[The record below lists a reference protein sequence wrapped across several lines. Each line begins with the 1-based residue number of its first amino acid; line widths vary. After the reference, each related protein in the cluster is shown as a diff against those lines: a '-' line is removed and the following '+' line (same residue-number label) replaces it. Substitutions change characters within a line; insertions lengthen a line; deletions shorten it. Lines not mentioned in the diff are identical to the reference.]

1 MSDLRQAVW
10 LEGTIRVDQ
19 DPRGL
24 PLLLRLQQDDGQ
36 WIEQTLRLGAG
47 ACSGLVVLPLASDP
61 VAVELSLP
69 ALPEAVLSL
78 QWRRLSART
87 ALLSMARQLCLEDP
101 ATLFDDPLELHRQLE
116 RIEAGAALGRLW
128 CRYRCWLAER
138 PRPLLASRALE
149 AHPFADGLFEPPP
162 AAVLIATLRRLW
174 PLVRERGRPDRSVSV
189 VVPVYGQ
196 EEVTLRCLVSLL
208 QEQLRLAEPCARL
221 EIVVVDDCSPAGSL
235 DQLAAVMAELDSEA
249 LQLVRQPENLGYL
262 RSCNRGAALARG
274 QLLCFLNNDTVVTEG
289 WLEELVA
296 SLDGFPE
303 AGLVGPMLL
312 YPDGRLQEAGGIVWR
327 DGSAWNYGRDGD
339 AADPAY
345 AFCRDVDYV
354 SGACLLMETE
364 LFRRIGGFDSRY
376 APAYYEDTD
385 LAQAVQDLGYRVL
398 MQPLSRVIHYE
409 GVSSGRDEESG
420 AKRFQAR
427 NAELFRSKWQ
437 RRLESHGANGTDVW
451 RERNRGRVGRIL
463 VMEASLPTPD
473 RDAGSLYVLNL
484 LTDLLALG
492 WDVSFLPAD
501 NLLWQPDYG
510 TALQRLGVEVLVHPW
525 VRSVEQLLEE
535 RGDHYEAILLARPE
549 VAQRWLEAIKTH
561 APLARLL
568 YYTHDLHHLR
578 MERQRSIDPG
588 SVSAEEIERM
598 RTLEKRILD
607 VVDGVLYLSEDEQ
620 RQAQERL
627 KPRAAGFVLPPRVR
641 REASGRPFA
650 ERQGVVF
657 LGGFGH
663 PPNAD
668 AVLWYVQEVM
678 PALQQLGGVPQ
689 LHVVGADPPPQ
700 IQALAGDTV
709 TVHGYV
715 ADLAPL
721 LGRMRICVAP
731 LRFGAGVKGKMLT
744 AMAAGLPVVATAV
757 AAEGLGLRHGITARL
772 ADEPEAFARE
782 VLALHDSVELWQRQV
797 EAASAHL
804 EAGWGEVVV
813 RERLAAALQGLGL
826 PVAPVARPL
835 PEAFWPLPT
844 GAGAEGLLGFYNLTL
859 QPR

>member
-19 DPRGL
+19 DALGL

-36 WIEQTLRLGAG
+36 WIEQMLRLGAG

-69 ALPEAVLSL
+69 ALPEVVLSL

-87 ALLSMARQLCLEDP
+87 ALLAMARQLCLEDP

-116 RIEAGAALGRLW
+116 RIEAGAALARLW
-128 CRYRCWLAER
+128 CRYRCWLTER

-364 LFRRIGGFDSRY
+364 LFRCIGGFDSRY

-588 SVSAEEIERM
+588 SVLAEEIERM
-598 RTLEKRILD
+598 RTLEKRIEIAQGAKNKIKERYTEKVEML
-607 VVDGVLYLSEDEQ
+607 EQ
-620 RQAQERL
+620 LVIALRRKLQTNLLAAMTA
-627 KPRAAGFVLPPRVR
+627 PR
-641 REASGRPFA
+641 
-650 ERQGVVF
+650 
-657 LGGFGH
+657 
-663 PPNAD
+663 
-668 AVLWYVQEVM
+668 
-678 PALQQLGGVPQ
+678 
-689 LHVVGADPPPQ
+689 
-700 IQALAGDTV
+700 
-709 TVHGYV
+709 
-715 ADLAPL
+715 
-721 LGRMRICVAP
+721 P
-731 LRFGAGVKGKMLT
+731 LRPHAIDSASSCTASSILIRRYSANRPVLVASLFPPAACRAG
-744 AMAAGLPVVATAV
+744 
-757 AAEGLGLRHGITARL
+757 
-772 ADEPEAFARE
+772 
-782 VLALHDSVELWQRQV
+782 
-797 EAASAHL
+797 
-804 EAGWGEVVV
+804 
-813 RERLAAALQGLGL
+813 
-826 PVAPVARPL
+826 
-835 PEAFWPLPT
+835 
-844 GAGAEGLLGFYNLTL
+844 
-859 QPR
+859 